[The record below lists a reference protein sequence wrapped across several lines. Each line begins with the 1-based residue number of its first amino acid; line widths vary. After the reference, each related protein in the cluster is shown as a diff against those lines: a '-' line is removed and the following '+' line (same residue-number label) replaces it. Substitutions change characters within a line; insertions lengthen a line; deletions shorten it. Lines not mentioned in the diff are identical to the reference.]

1 MNQGTVKFLND
12 ILADVG
18 DKMHEGMYHHV
29 HADTSNKGTT
39 VMRKNEKKYEQVENP
54 EQIADTLGISAVM
67 VQDMKGK
74 RINGYTFDINVCCF
88 ISSIAPFPVPQFGHA
103 NQNRRL

>member
-1 MNQGTVKFLND
+1 
-12 ILADVG
+12 
-18 DKMHEGMYHHV
+18 
-29 HADTSNKGTT
+29 
-39 VMRKNEKKYEQVENP
+39 MRKNEKKYEQVENP

-88 ISSIAPFPVPQFGHA
+88 IFSIAFFPSPTI
-103 NQNRRL
+103 RTR